1 MDRSGLIGLSVA
13 HAVRMAAALA
23 IGAAACLAAAALVA
37 WPWPEPAAPRHASG
51 APPSQDL
58 RQPSL
63 PASTRDVLP
72 DYVEYP
78 GLLPDYAL
86 DEIYVMCRS
95 LAVHVREA
103 EGALLEG
110 GGDVDA
116 AIELADAW
124 LAPPP
129 ASRSDS
135 DCYWQCILQ
144 GWNRTSCD
152 PVYEPVVLPCSLED
166 RGQCGWTS
174 CTPVR
179 DGNAT
184 YCGYTE
190 PALEGSV
197 VRWIPLDMGA
207 AGGRG

>member
-1 MDRSGLIGLSVA
+1 MQGA
-13 HAVRMAAALA
+13 TALA
-23 IGAAACLAAAALVA
+23 IGFAACLPVVALA
-37 WPWPEPAAPRHASG
+37 SWPWPEAEPPGVPPAPG
-51 APPSQDL
+51 VLPSEAV

-63 PASTRDVLP
+63 PDDVRDVLP

-78 GLLPDYAL
+78 GQLPDYAL
-86 DEIYVMCRS
+86 DEVYVLCRS
-95 LAVHVREA
+95 LAVYVSEA
-103 EGALLEG
+103 EGALLEA

-129 ASRSDS
+129 ASRTDS

-152 PVYEPVVLPCSLED
+152 PVYAPVALPCSLED
-166 RGQCGWTS
+166 RGRCGWTS

-190 PALEGSV
+190 PALESLV
-197 VRWIPLDMGA
+197 VRWVPLDVGV
-207 AGGRG
+207 AGGGG